1 MLQLSPA
8 VVKDEY
14 LKNNGQDAMLGDKQV
29 KIECECVNGRS
40 GSYMRGFKFTS
51 ITYGILEYRRYTPKG
66 TFKGTQYSADHG
78 KTWHLDVKT
87 AKKSKGKTILART
100 SNKEFAFDS
109 IQQLNRQY
117 EGPGYK
123 WKP

>member
-1 MLQLSPA
+1 MIQLSPT
-8 VVKDEY
+8 VVNDEY
-14 LKNNGQDAMLGDKQV
+14 LKNNNQDAMLGDKQV
-29 KIECECVNGRS
+29 KILVDKVNGRS

-51 ITYGILEYRRYTPKG
+51 ITYGILSYRRYTPKG

-78 KTWHLDVKT
+78 KTWHPDVKT
-87 AKKSKGKTILART
+87 AKKSKGKTILARS

-109 IQQLNRQY
+109 IQALNRQY

-123 WKP
+123 WTP